1 MRYLKRGYDT
11 MAKDKGLI
19 HIYCGENKG
28 KTTACV
34 GQAVRAFGS
43 GFKVIFCQFLKTSP
57 SGELKSLEQLGINSY
72 RITKPKG
79 FTWEMNEEELALLKE
94 EHNKLFKEVT
104 SLIEGDGDK
113 TLLVLDELVGAYV
126 GGHIDKEMVMDF
138 LNNKPK
144 NLEVVL
150 TGRNPSEELMEIADY
165 ITEMKKIKHPMD
177 KGINARKGIEM

>member
-1 MRYLKRGYDT
+1 

-57 SGELKSLEQLGINSY
+57 SGELKSLEQLGIKTY

-79 FTWEMNEEELALLKE
+79 FTWEMNEEELKILKE

-104 SLIEGDGDK
+104 SLVEGDGDK

-126 GGHIDKEMVMDF
+126 GGHIDKDMVMDF
-138 LNNKPK
+138 LNNFKDFFAVFFESA
-144 NLEVVL
+144 LSFSDFILYFSSVFAVGL
-150 TGRNPSEELMEIADY
+150 IV
-165 ITEMKKIKHPMD
+165 KIFNKVRFG
-177 KGINARKGIEM
+177 KC

>member
-1 MRYLKRGYDT
+1 

-34 GQAVRAFGS
+34 GLSVRAFGS
-43 GFKVIFCQFLKTSP
+43 GFKVIFSQFLKTAP
-57 SGELKSLEQLGINSY
+57 SGELKSLEQLGIKTY

-79 FTWEMNEEELALLKE
+79 FTWEMNEAELAELKE

-104 SLIEGDGDK
+104 SLIKGDGDK
-113 TLLVLDELVGAYV
+113 TLLVLDEMIGAYT
-126 GGHIDKEMVMDF
+126 GNHIDRELVLDF
-138 LNNKPK
+138 LKNKPK
-144 NLEVVL
+144 NLEVVM
-150 TGRNPSEELMEIADY
+150 TGRNPSDELVEIADY

-177 KGINARKGIEM
+177 QGVNARKGIEM

>member
-1 MRYLKRGYDT
+1 

-28 KTTACV
+28 KTTAAV
-34 GQAVRAFGS
+34 GLAVRSFGS
-43 GFKVIFCQFLKTSP
+43 GFKVIFSQFLKTSP
-57 SGELKSLEQLGINSY
+57 SGELVSFEKLGIKVY

-79 FTWEMNEEELALLKE
+79 FTWEMNEDELKLLKSE
-94 EHNKLFKEVT
+94 QDKLFKEVT
-104 SLIEGDGDK
+104 SLVDGDGDK
-113 TLLVLDELVGAYV
+113 TILICDELIGAYA
-126 GGHIDKEMVMDF
+126 GNHIDREMVMEF

-144 NLEVVL
+144 NLEVVM

>member
-1 MRYLKRGYDT
+1 
-11 MAKDKGLI
+11 
-19 HIYCGENKG
+19 
-28 KTTACV
+28 
-34 GQAVRAFGS
+34 
-43 GFKVIFCQFLKTSP
+43 
-57 SGELKSLEQLGINSY
+57 
-72 RITKPKG
+72 
-79 FTWEMNEEELALLKE
+79 MNEEELKILKE

-104 SLIEGDGDK
+104 SLVEGDGDK

-126 GGHIDKEMVMDF
+126 GNHIDKDMVMDF

-165 ITEMKKIKHPMD
+165 ITEMRKIKHPID

>member
-1 MRYLKRGYDT
+1 

-34 GQAVRAFGS
+34 GLAVRACGS
-43 GFKVIFCQFLKTSP
+43 GFRVIFSQFLKTAP
-57 SGELKSLEQLGINSY
+57 SGEIISLEKLGIKTHH
-72 RITKPKG
+72 ITKPKG
-79 FTWEMNEEELALLKE
+79 FTWEMNEDELKLLKE

-104 SLIEGDGDK
+104 SLVEGDGDK
-113 TLLVLDELVGAYV
+113 TLLVCDELVGAYV
-126 GGHIDKEMVMDF
+126 GNHIDKDMVMEF

-144 NLEVVL
+144 NLEVVM
-150 TGRNPSEELMEIADY
+150 TGRNPSDELMEIADY

>member
-1 MRYLKRGYDT
+1 

-34 GQAVRAFGS
+34 GLTVRAFGS
-43 GFKVIFCQFLKTSP
+43 GFKVIFSQFLKTAP
-57 SGELKSLEQLGINSY
+57 SGELKSLEQLGIKTY

-79 FTWEMNEEELALLKE
+79 FTWEMNQEELEILKE
-94 EHNKLFKEVT
+94 EHNRLFKEVT
-104 SLIEGDGDK
+104 ALVEGDGDN
-113 TLLVLDELVGAYV
+113 TLLICDELVGAYV
-126 GGHIDKEMVMDF
+126 GNHIDKNMVMEF

-165 ITEMKKIKHPMD
+165 ITEMKKMD

>member
-1 MRYLKRGYDT
+1 

-28 KTTACV
+28 KTTAAV
-34 GQAVRAFGS
+34 GLAVRSFGS

-57 SGELKSLEQLGINSY
+57 SGELNSFEKLGIKAY

-79 FTWEMNEEELALLKE
+79 FTWEMSEEELSTLKQ
-94 EHNKLFKEVT
+94 EHNKLFKEVI
-104 SLIEGDGDK
+104 SLIDGDGDK
-113 TLLVLDELVGAYV
+113 TLLVCDELIGAYV
-126 GGHIDKEMVMDF
+126 GGHIDKDMVMDF

-150 TGRNPSEELMEIADY
+150 TGRNPGEELLEIADY